1 MVVKKVIE
9 SYEFSNENDIETLFK
24 AKEILKVINEMVDES
39 NRAEIDE
46 QDFSGLINEIIRQ
59 SILLELKKVWS
70 VFNIFD
76 EDTKDKIEG
85 ELAFL
90 ES

>member
-9 SYEFSNENDIETLFK
+9 SYEFSNESDIEALYK
-24 AKEILKVINEMVDES
+24 VKELLETINEMVDKS
-39 NRAEIDE
+39 NKAELDE

-76 EDTKDKIEG
+76 EDTKDRIEG
-85 ELAFL
+85 ELEFL
-90 ES
+90 KS